1 MKMDQSER
9 QRFLQYCK
17 QQVSSAKAII
27 GQLESMPGMIPQ
39 VIQREKQKAAAYT
52 IVAMDL
58 ESCTDESIG

>member
-1 MKMDQSER
+1 MEPSER

-27 GQLESMPGMIPQ
+27 SQLESMPGMIPQ
-39 VIQREKQKAAAYT
+39 VIQREKQKAAAYA

-58 ESCTDESIG
+58 ESVSDDSIG